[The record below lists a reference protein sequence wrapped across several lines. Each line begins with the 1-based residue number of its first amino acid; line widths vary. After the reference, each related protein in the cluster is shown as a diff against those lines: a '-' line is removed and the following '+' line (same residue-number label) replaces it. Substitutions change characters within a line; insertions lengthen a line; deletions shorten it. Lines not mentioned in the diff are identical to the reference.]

1 VQTEQLKKILV
12 GVLLSAS
19 EPLSL
24 ERLTLVFDEEDKPDN
39 KQVKEALAE
48 LCTESVADVIVIKE
62 VASGFRAQ
70 IKADYAPYIIKLW
83 EEKPAR
89 YSRAFLETLVLIA
102 YRQPVT
108 RAEIEDIRGV
118 AVNGSIIKTLFER
131 EWIRVVGHK
140 ELPGRPE
147 LLATTKKFLDYF
159 NLQSLDE
166 LPTLDEIHNLDK
178 AVESLEHELELEVAE
193 GMAITE
199 NQEITPAEEI
209 EQRDETIQTEEPE
222 QYDEMIQ
229 KEKLEQ
235 IEEIVREEAL
245 EQKEEMVQKE
255 ELAVEV

>member
-1 VQTEQLKKILV
+1 MQTEQLKKIIV

-24 ERLTLVFDEEDKPDN
+24 ERLSLVFDEEDKPDN
-39 KQVKEALAE
+39 KQLKEALAE
-48 LCTESVADVIVIKE
+48 LCAEPFGDVINIKE

-166 LPTLDEIHNLDK
+166 LPTLDEIHNIDK
-178 AVESLEHELELEVAE
+178 AVENLEHELELDVAEGLEVAE
-193 GMAITE
+193 NVEIAQNE
-199 NQEITPAEEI
+199 AAVQNEVVEPHQEIVQEEL
-209 EQRDETIQTEEPE
+209 EQNVD
-222 QYDEMIQ
+222 MIQ
-229 KEKLEQ
+229 E
-235 IEEIVREEAL
+235 
-245 EQKEEMVQKE
+245 E
-255 ELAVEV
+255 ELEKSIEMLQEEELVEVEA

>member
-1 VQTEQLKKILV
+1 MQIEELKKIIV
-12 GVLLSAS
+12 GVLLSAN

-24 ERLTLVFDEEDKPDN
+24 ERLSLVFDENDKPDN
-39 KQVKEALAE
+39 KQLKEALAE
-48 LCTESVADVIVIKE
+48 LCAEPVADVIVIKE

-70 IKADYAPYIIKLW
+70 IKIDYAAYIIKLW

-159 NLQSLDE
+159 NLASLDE

-178 AVESLEHELELEVAE
+178 AVANLEHELELDVAE
-193 GMAITE
+193 ELGVAEKLAITE
-199 NQEITPAEEI
+199 NEATAPNIEI
-209 EQRDETIQTEEPE
+209 EQSE
-222 QYDEMIQ
+222 EMIQ
-229 KEKLEQ
+229 KEVLE
-235 IEEIVREEAL
+235 IEA
-245 EQKEEMVQKE
+245 
-255 ELAVEV
+255 

>member
-1 VQTEQLKKILV
+1 MQTEQLKKIIV

-19 EPLSL
+19 EPLPL
-24 ERLTLVFDEEDKPDN
+24 ERLSVVFDEEDKPN
-39 KQVKEALAE
+39 NNQLKEALAE
-48 LCTESVADVIVIKE
+48 LCTESFGDVITIKE

-70 IKADYAPYIIKLW
+70 IKADYASYIIKLW
-83 EEKPAR
+83 EEKPTR

-118 AVNGSIIKTLFER
+118 AVNGSIIKSLFER

-178 AVESLEHELELEVAE
+178 AAETLEHELELDVAEGLEVAE
-193 GMAITE
+193 
-199 NQEITPAEEI
+199 N
-209 EQRDETIQTEEPE
+209 
-222 QYDEMIQ
+222 
-229 KEKLEQ
+229 
-235 IEEIVREEAL
+235 
-245 EQKEEMVQKE
+245 EEMVQNAEIAQNESVEQNAKTIQE
-255 ELAVEV
+255 ELEHNANIIQEEAPEKGIEMVEKELVEIEA

>member
-1 VQTEQLKKILV
+1 MQTEQLKKIIV

-24 ERLTLVFDEEDKPDN
+24 ERLGLVFDEEDKPDN
-39 KQVKEALAE
+39 KQLKEALAE
-48 LCTESVADVIVIKE
+48 LCAEPFADVINIKE

-166 LPTLDEIHNLDK
+166 LPTLDEIHNIDK
-178 AVESLEHELELEVAE
+178 AVEELEHELELDVAEGLEVAE
-193 GMAITE
+193 
-199 NQEITPAEEI
+199 NAEMV
-209 EQRDETIQTEEPE
+209 QTEEVAQIEAVE
-222 QYDEMIQ
+222 QSAEMIQ
-229 KEKLEQ
+229 
-235 IEEIVREEAL
+235 EEAP
-245 EQKEEMVQKE
+245 EKIIEMVQEE
-255 ELAVEV
+255 ELVEEEA

>member
-1 VQTEQLKKILV
+1 METMPLKNIIV
-12 GVLLSAS
+12 SVLLSAS

-24 ERLTLVFDEEDKPDN
+24 ERLGLIFDEEDRPDN
-39 KQVKEALAE
+39 TQLKEVLTE
-48 LCTESVADVIVIKE
+48 LCAESFADIIDIKE
-62 VASGFRAQ
+62 IASGFRAQ
-70 IKADYAPYIIKLW
+70 IKADYAKYIIKLW

-89 YSRAFLETLVLIA
+89 YTRAFLETLVLIA

-159 NLQSLDE
+159 NLKSLDE

-178 AVESLEHELELEVAE
+178 AVENLEQVLEMESVVGETELKPMLEMESVVEEAELEQVLEMEPVVAK
-193 GMAITE
+193 
-199 NQEITPAEEI
+199 I
-209 EQRDETIQTEEPE
+209 E
-222 QYDEMIQ
+222 
-229 KEKLEQ
+229 LEQ
-235 IEEIVREEAL
+235 EEA
-245 EQKEEMVQKE
+245 
-255 ELAVEV
+255 

>member
-1 VQTEQLKKILV
+1 MQTEQLKKIIV

-24 ERLTLVFDEEDKPDN
+24 ERLGLVFDEEDKPDN
-39 KQVKEALAE
+39 KQLKEVLAE
-48 LCTESVADVIVIKE
+48 LCAESFADVINIKE

-166 LPTLDEIHNLDK
+166 LPTLDEIHNIDK
-178 AVESLEHELELEVAE
+178 AVENLEHELELDVAEGLEVAE
-193 GMAITE
+193 
-199 NQEITPAEEI
+199 NAE
-209 EQRDETIQTEEPE
+209 TVQTEEVVQSEAIE
-222 QYDEMIQ
+222 QNAEIVQEELELNADMIQ
-229 KEKLEQ
+229 E
-235 IEEIVREEAL
+235 
-245 EQKEEMVQKE
+245 E
-255 ELAVEV
+255 ELVEVEA

>member
-1 VQTEQLKKILV
+1 MEKEQLKKIIV

-24 ERLTLVFDEEDKPDN
+24 ERLSLVFDENDKPDN
-39 KQVKEALAE
+39 KELKEALAE
-48 LCTESVADVIVIKE
+48 LCAESVADVLIVKE
-62 VASGFRAQ
+62 VASGFRTQ

-140 ELPGRPE
+140 ELPGKPE

-178 AVESLEHELELEVAE
+178 AVENLEQELELDRAE
-193 GMAITE
+193 NVPML
-199 NQEITPAEEI
+199 
-209 EQRDETIQTEEPE
+209 ETI
-222 QYDEMIQ
+222 
-229 KEKLEQ
+229 
-235 IEEIVREEAL
+235 EIASE
-245 EQKEEMVQKE
+245 E
-255 ELAVEV
+255 ELMIEA

>member
-1 VQTEQLKKILV
+1 MESSLLKKIIV
-12 GVLLSAS
+12 SVLLSAS
-19 EPLSL
+19 EPLTL
-24 ERLTLVFDEEDKPDN
+24 ERLSLVFDEDNRPDN
-39 KQVKEALAE
+39 KQLKELLTALCE
-48 LCTESVADVIVIKE
+48 ESFADIIDIKE

-70 IKADYAPYIIKLW
+70 IKADYAQYIIKLW

-89 YSRAFLETLVLIA
+89 YTRAFLETLVLIA

-159 NLQSLDE
+159 NLKSLDE

-178 AVESLEHELELEVAE
+178 AVENLEQALEIEAVAE
-193 GMAITE
+193 EAPPLTV
-199 NQEITPAEEI
+199 A
-209 EQRDETIQTEEPE
+209 
-222 QYDEMIQ
+222 
-229 KEKLEQ
+229 LEQ
-235 IEEIVREEAL
+235 ITELEQTAAL
-245 EQKEEMVQKE
+245 EQTAELEETTALEEIAELEQALDLEETTALEKEE
-255 ELAVEV
+255 A

>member
-1 VQTEQLKKILV
+1 MQTEQLKKIIV

-24 ERLTLVFDEEDKPDN
+24 ERLSLVFDEEDKPDN
-39 KQVKEALAE
+39 KQLKEVLAE
-48 LCTESVADVIVIKE
+48 LSAEPFADVINIKE

-166 LPTLDEIHNLDK
+166 LPTLNEIHNLDK
-178 AVESLEHELELEVAE
+178 AVENLEHELELDVAEGLEVAE
-193 GMAITE
+193 NSE
-199 NQEITPAEEI
+199 PI
-209 EQRDETIQTEEPE
+209 ETEEVVQSEAIEPQQE
-222 QYDEMIQ
+222 VVQE
-229 KEKLEQ
+229 ELEQ
-235 IEEIVREEAL
+235 SVDLIQE
-245 EQKEEMVQKE
+245 E
-255 ELAVEV
+255 ELIEVEA

>member
-1 VQTEQLKKILV
+1 METELLKKIIV
-12 GVLLSAS
+12 SVLLSAS
-19 EPLSL
+19 EPLTV
-24 ERLTLVFDEEDKPDN
+24 ERLALVFEEDNRPDN
-39 KQVKEALAE
+39 KDLKELLAALCAE
-48 LCTESVADVIVIKE
+48 PFADIIEIKE

-70 IKADYAPYIIKLW
+70 IKADYAQYIIKLW

-89 YSRAFLETLVLIA
+89 YTRAFLETLVLIA

-159 NLQSLDE
+159 NLKSLDE

-178 AVESLEHELELEVAE
+178 AVENLEQAL
-193 GMAITE
+193 
-199 NQEITPAEEI
+199 EI
-209 EQRDETIQTEEPE
+209 EA
-222 QYDEMIQ
+222 
-229 KEKLEQ
+229 
-235 IEEIVREEAL
+235 AL
-245 EQKEEMVQKE
+245 EPVEKTEQENTFHSPTDSYEETADLDASYTQSDE
-255 ELAVEV
+255 EKAELIPA

>member
-1 VQTEQLKKILV
+1 MQTEQLKKIIV
-12 GVLLSAS
+12 GVLLSAT
-19 EPLSL
+19 EPLSVD
-24 ERLTLVFDEEDKPDN
+24 RLALVFDENDAPDG
-39 KQVKEALAE
+39 KQLKEALLE
-48 LCTESVADVIVIKE
+48 LCAEPIADVITIKE
-62 VASGFRAQ
+62 VATGFRAQ
-70 IKADYAPYIIKLW
+70 INADYAPYIIKLW

-159 NLQSLDE
+159 NLKSLDE

-178 AVESLEHELELEVAE
+178 AVASLEHELEEEPLLQSNAELDVLE
-193 GMAITE
+193 
-199 NQEITPAEEI
+199 NF
-209 EQRDETIQTEEPE
+209 ETIQ
-222 QYDEMIQ
+222 DEDVPLNENVIQ
-229 KEKLEQ
+229 KEE
-235 IEEIVREEAL
+235 VEA
-245 EQKEEMVQKE
+245 
-255 ELAVEV
+255 